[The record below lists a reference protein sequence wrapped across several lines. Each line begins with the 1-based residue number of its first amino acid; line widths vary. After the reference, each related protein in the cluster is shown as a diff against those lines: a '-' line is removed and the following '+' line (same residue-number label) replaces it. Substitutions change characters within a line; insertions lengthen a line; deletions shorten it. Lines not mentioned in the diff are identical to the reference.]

1 MFLASKKTDS
11 EKRHKQMTE
20 SPMLG
25 LLMSMAIPTV
35 FSQLITVIYN
45 TADTY
50 FVSKINNSAS
60 AAVGVVFSLM
70 SLIQALGFGLSMG
83 ANNIISRKL
92 GEKNDEE
99 AAIYANSAL
108 FATITVGFILMAAG
122 LPNLKWLMR
131 ILGSTETMLPYS
143 CDYAMY
149 ILIAAPVMCAS
160 FMLNNLLRAEGSAV
174 PSMIGLCAGGVLN
187 IFLDPLFIFT
197 FDLGISG
204 AAIATVTGQAVS
216 FVILLIFYLK
226 GKSIIKLNWRKIS
239 RRPHEYLMICKVGF
253 PTICRQGMAS
263 LASAL
268 LNIAAGAYG
277 DAAVAAVTIAN
288 KVYILVRNIII
299 GLGQGFQP
307 IAGYNY
313 GAGLKRRVRRVMDL
327 SCFIGTV
334 FCVICAIV
342 ISLFAGNI
350 ISWFRDDAEVI
361 EIGKT
366 ALYFA
371 CAVMPFM
378 AYSTFVNQLYQ
389 CLGFTVSATLLA
401 SCRQGIFFIPF
412 VLILPRYIGI
422 VSIQSVQPLSDFL
435 TFVVSIPFHIWFYKK
450 ILPLDKEKQYE

>member
-1 MFLASKKTDS
+1 MLYKSKSVDS
-11 EKRHKQMTE
+11 EARHKLMTE
-20 SPMLG
+20 APMTG
-25 LLMSMAIPTV
+25 LLLSMAIPTV

-50 FVSKINNSAS
+50 FVSKLNNSAS

-92 GEKNDEE
+92 GEKKNDE
-99 AAIYANSAL
+99 AAVYANSAL
-108 FATITVGFILMAAG
+108 FATVAVGFILMAVG

-143 CDYAMY
+143 CDYATY

-160 FMLNNLLRAEGSAV
+160 FMLNNLLRAEGSAI
-174 PSMIGLCAGGVLN
+174 PSMIGLCAGGILN

-204 AAIATVTGQAVS
+204 AAIATVTGQLVS
-216 FVILLIFYLK
+216 FIVLLVFYLK

-239 RRPHEYLMICKVGF
+239 RRPYEYFMICKVGF

-263 LASAL
+263 IASAL
-268 LNIAAGAYG
+268 LNNAAGVYG

-288 KVYILVRNIII
+288 KVYLLVRNIII

-313 GAGLKRRVRRVMDL
+313 GAGIKKRVRRVMDL
-327 SCFIGTV
+327 SCIIGTA
-334 FCVICAIV
+334 FCVICAAV
-342 ISLFAGNI
+342 IALFAGEI
-350 ISWFRDDAEVI
+350 ISWFRDDPDVI
-361 EIGKT
+361 FIGKK

-401 SCRQGIFFIPF
+401 SCRQGIFFIPI
-412 VLILPRYIGI
+412 VLILPHYVGI
-422 VSIQSVQPLSDFL
+422 TGVQSVQPISDFL
-435 TFVVSIPFHIWFYKK
+435 TFLVSIPFHVWFYKK
-450 ILPLDKEKQYE
+450 ILPVNKEK

>member
-1 MFLASKKTDS
+1 MHFASKKVDS
-11 EKRHKQMTE
+11 ETRHKQMTE
-20 SPMLG
+20 SPMMG
-25 LLMSMAIPTV
+25 LLLSMAIPTV
-35 FSQLITVIYN
+35 LSQLITVIYN

-50 FVSKINNSAS
+50 FVSKLNNSAS

-92 GEKNDEE
+92 GEKKNDE
-99 AAIYANSAL
+99 AAVYANSAL
-108 FATITVGFILMAAG
+108 FATVAVGFILMELG

-160 FMLNNLLRAEGSAV
+160 FMLNNLLRAEGSAI
-174 PSMIGLCAGGVLN
+174 PSMIGLCAGGILN

-204 AAIATVTGQAVS
+204 AAIATVTGQFVS
-216 FVILLIFYLK
+216 FIVLLIFYLK
-226 GKSIIKLNWRKIS
+226 GKSIIKLNWRRIS
-239 RRPHEYLMICKVGF
+239 RRPYEYYMICKVGF

-263 LASAL
+263 VASAL
-268 LNIAAGAYG
+268 LNNAAGVYG

-313 GAGLKRRVRRVMDL
+313 GAGNKKRVRSVMNL
-327 SCFIGTV
+327 SCVIGTA
-334 FCVICAIV
+334 FCVVCAAV
-342 ISLFAGNI
+342 IALFAGEI
-350 ISWFRDDAEVI
+350 ISWFRDDPDVI
-361 EIGKT
+361 IIGKK

-401 SCRQGIFFIPF
+401 SCRQGIFFIPI
-412 VLILPRYIGI
+412 VLILPKYIGI
-422 VSIQSVQPLSDFL
+422 TSVQSVQPVSDFL

-450 ILPLDKEKQYE
+450 ILPVNKEK